1 MQIFVETLSGKTIPL
16 EVEQSETVENVKA
29 KIQDRLEIPP
39 DQQSLLFADKDLQD
53 DRTLSDYNIQK
64 KSTLH
69 LRLRKLL
76 IASIYINRVIIIIS
90 LLHCYFTEG
99 GSMQIF
105 VKTLTG
111 QTIPLEVEPSD
122 TVESV
127 KRKLED
133 KEGFPP
139 HRQRLIFANKL
150 LENDIT
156 LSEYNIQNKSVL
168 HVVLRLRKLLLASI

>member
-76 IASIYINRVIIIIS
+76 NAPV
-90 LLHCYFTEG
+90 
-99 GSMQIF
+99 
-105 VKTLTG
+105 
-111 QTIPLEVEPSD
+111 
-122 TVESV
+122 
-127 KRKLED
+127 
-133 KEGFPP
+133 
-139 HRQRLIFANKL
+139 
-150 LENDIT
+150 
-156 LSEYNIQNKSVL
+156 
-168 HVVLRLRKLLLASI
+168 